1 MKAFIEDILMGM
13 MFIITVVM
21 TVCALLIGALSVAA
35 TIAGEMHLTDAVGWV
50 LLCAILG
57 GCAMAIGRRIDL
69 L

>member
-1 MKAFIEDILMGM
+1 MKEFIKDILMGV
-13 MFIITVVM
+13 MFIITIVM
-21 TVCALLIGALSVAA
+21 TVCTLLIGVLSVTA